1 MLFGRKILDYKDELM
16 ADLNTLLHFESIAD
30 EKPEECRKA
39 LDFILQRASDFG
51 LYGESVTNQSAH
63 VELGEGGKLCGV
75 LTHLDIVP
83 AGNNWSVPPYSL
95 TEKDGRLYGRGI
107 ADDKGAAL
115 VALYCMR
122 ALKDNNVKGTNTLRA
137 IYGTTEECGME
148 DMEGYFK
155 KMPVPDFSFTP
166 DSDYGICYA
175 EKGIMQLRISAIVNN
190 ATLLTQFHS
199 GKAVN
204 AVPDLAYAMLDSSSY
219 DEQMLMRLAD
229 ASDGEFEFNYTIDGL
244 MIVSRGKA
252 SHACE
257 PNKGYNAATALIDLI
272 ANAYQTDEIGSIC
285 SFINYAVNK
294 ETNGRSLGIKMSDA
308 VSGALTVNVGSV
320 DIEGE
325 TANATFDIRYPVTV
339 KGEQILKQF
348 KTVAKNSDLRV
359 DVIHHEPPLY
369 IKKDSELIKT
379 LSDAYESVT
388 GEKAELYSTGGG
400 TYARKLGGRGV
411 AFGPAFKDDDVHM
424 HNADESVDINNFF
437 KHAQICLEAM
447 YRLFTMKQ

>member
-285 SFINYAVNK
+285 SFIDYAVNK

-339 KGEQILKQF
+339 KGEQILKQI
-348 KTVAKNSDLRV
+348 KTVAENSDLRV